1 MSIADFDPERYVVL
15 DWFGL
20 ARRAYPDLDWSDKET
35 FIQKTEELISVLSFD
50 VSSAYLNVR
59 ITLDKFEGQRLSVNK
74 PNKFTCYADELKWL
88 LPGGFFIDAPVFAF
102 SGTQFRR
109 ALITYG
115 GKKFV
120 EYFDGSF
127 VCVTPEI
134 DSRLVK
140 AHWGEDAVVPEP
152 VAEIEYFDDSLERV

>member
-1 MSIADFDPERYVVL
+1 MSIADFDPTHYVVL
-15 DWFGL
+15 DWFEL
-20 ARRAYPDLDWSDKET
+20 ARRAYPDLDWSDKGT
-35 FIQKTEELISVLSFD
+35 VIQKTEELISVLNFD

-59 ITLDKFEGQRLSVNK
+59 ITLDKFEGQRLGVNK

-88 LPGGFFIDAPVFAF
+88 LPGGFLIEAPVFAL
-102 SGTQFRR
+102 SGSQFRR
-109 ALITYG
+109 ALIEHE

-140 AHWGEDAVVPEP
+140 AHWGGDAVVPEP
-152 VAEIEYFDDSLERV
+152 VVGIEYFDDSLERV